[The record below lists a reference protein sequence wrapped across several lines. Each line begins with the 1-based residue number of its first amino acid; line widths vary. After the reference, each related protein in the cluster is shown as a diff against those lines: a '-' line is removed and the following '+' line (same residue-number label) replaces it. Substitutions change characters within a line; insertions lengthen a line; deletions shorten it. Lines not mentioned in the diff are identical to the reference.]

1 MLDGTQIDEAFLE
14 EGVPLDAG
22 YLLDLIDVWKIRRFR
37 ARDDI
42 ESDVWILLR
51 EFDDPSPSE
60 EVLPALWHIG
70 EDVVPLRDGL
80 RFVDLGRDAPDE
92 ADVHP
97 RQLLRLVLEGRR
109 IRDMD
114 VGRRERI
121 GEALSHEALMLED
134 VRPNPLGDEPELRV
148 IPLLLRHPVED
159 RLEIAHIP
167 YPIGPGEIMGLKAVL
182 LPLPEDGLQSPLL
195 GIADALYFVTEVA
208 AVAWGTCGDDC
219 EPHVN

>member
-22 YLLDLIDVWKIRRFR
+22 YLLNLVDVRKLRCLR

-92 ADVHP
+92 ANIHS
-97 RQLLRLVLEGRR
+97 RQLLRLILEVRR
-109 IRDMD
+109 IRDVD
-114 VGRRERI
+114 IGCRERI
-121 GEALSHEALMLED
+121 GEALSHEAVMLED
-134 VRPNPLGDEPELRV
+134 VRPDPLGDELERWI

-159 RLEIAHIP
+159 GLEIAHIP
-167 YPIGPGEIMGLKAVL
+167 YPIGPGEIM
-182 LPLPEDGLQSPLL
+182 
-195 GIADALYFVTEVA
+195 
-208 AVAWGTCGDDC
+208 
-219 EPHVN
+219 